1 MELGR
6 VHCYD
11 VLMSQDK
18 KILTKEISTGIQKTE
33 ISTDVQHILI
43 SLSIWVHVEWIGLNL
58 T

>member
-1 MELGR
+1 VFIVM
-6 VHCYD
+6 
-11 VLMSQDK
+11 MSQDK
-18 KILTKEISTGIQKTE
+18 KILTKENFNWNPEDTE